1 MKIVTLVFLALFAAG
16 LTGCAAAREA
26 QQAAANAPT
35 AQVAGTWTG
44 SYGAGSMN
52 GPVTMTLAQNGTNV
66 SGNIDIGGRPDLSG
80 PVKGTLKGEL
90 LYLSLETLTLS
101 QMMVKDKNTITG
113 EVIGGVP
120 MTVRRVQ

>member
-1 MKIVTLVFLALFAAG
+1 MKIVALVFLVLFAAG
-16 LTGCAAAREA
+16 LAGCAAAREA